1 MTNIIIVPL
10 LAFTWIVGLFAV
22 GGQKIYVILFVLANV
37 LQVKRKT
44 VLLQDVSKCARGH
57 YCIIP

>member
-22 GGQKIYVILFVLANV
+22 GGQEKIYVILFVLANV
-37 LQVKRKT
+37 LQVKR
-44 VLLQDVSKCARGH
+44 QDYAV
-57 YCIIP
+57 